1 MANVER
7 AMTKNE
13 IRETII
19 AKRKNIAEGD
29 RNLWDQLIFERA
41 HKHNAFQLA
50 HSVHVYCSMP
60 EEVESTPF
68 IEYAW
73 GIGKDVYVPV
83 SGPNGVL
90 THCRITWRTQWSTG
104 PFGIREPIPDSPDN
118 IITDH
123 SFFGQGAAIIVPLVA
138 FDQSCARLGYGK
150 GFYDRFLAQATAA
163 KIGVA
168 YELQRVGKV
177 PTVEH
182 DIALDA
188 IATQERWYK
197 PL

>member
-1 MANVER
+1 
-7 AMTKNE
+7 MTKNE
-13 IRETII
+13 IRETILE
-19 AKRKNIAEGD
+19 KRKNIADGD
-29 RNLWDQLIFERA
+29 RDLWDQLIFERA
-41 HKHNAFQLA
+41 HKHKGFQLA
-50 HSVHVYCSMP
+50 KRVHVYCSTM

-68 IEYAW
+68 MEYAW

-90 THCRITWRTQWSTG
+90 THCRITWRTQWRQG
-104 PFGIREPIPDSPDN
+104 AFGIREPIADAPED

-123 SFFGQGAAIIVPLVA
+123 AFFDQDSAIIVPLVA
-138 FDQSCARLGYGK
+138 FDQTCARVGYGK
-150 GFYDRFLAQATAA
+150 GFYDRFLAEAAAT
-163 KIGVA
+163 KIGIA

-177 PTVEH
+177 PTFEH

-197 PL
+197 PQ

>member
-1 MANVER
+1 
-7 AMTKNE
+7 MTKNE

-19 AKRKNIAEGD
+19 EKRKNIADGD
-29 RNLWDQLIFERA
+29 RDLWDQLIFERA
-41 HKHNAFQLA
+41 HKHKGFQLA
-50 HSVHVYCSMP
+50 KRVHVYCSTM

-68 IEYAW
+68 MEYAW

-90 THCRITWRTQWSTG
+90 THCRITWRTQWRQG
-104 PFGIREPIPDSPDN
+104 AFGIREPIADAPED

-123 SFFGQGAAIIVPLVA
+123 AFFDQDSAIIVPLVA
-138 FDQSCARLGYGK
+138 FDQTCARLGYGK
-150 GFYDRFLAQATAA
+150 GFYDRFLAEATAT
-163 KIGVA
+163 KIGIA

-177 PTVEH
+177 PTFEH

-197 PL
+197 PQ

>member
-1 MANVER
+1 
-7 AMTKNE
+7 MTKNE

-19 AKRKNIAEGD
+19 EKRKNIADGD
-29 RNLWDQLIFERA
+29 RDLWDQLIFERA
-41 HKHNAFQLA
+41 HKHKAFQLA
-50 HSVHVYCSMP
+50 KRVHVYCSTM

-68 IEYAW
+68 MEYAW

-90 THCRITWRTQWSTG
+90 THCRITWRTQWRQG
-104 PFGIREPIPDSPDN
+104 AFGIREPIADAPED

-123 SFFGQGAAIIVPLVA
+123 AFFDQDSAIIVPLVA
-138 FDQSCARLGYGK
+138 FDQTCARLGYGK
-150 GFYDRFLAQATAA
+150 GFYDRFLAEATAT
-163 KIGVA
+163 KIGIA

-177 PTVEH
+177 PTFEH

-197 PL
+197 PQ

>member
-1 MANVER
+1 
-7 AMTKNE
+7 MTKNE
-13 IRETII
+13 IRESII
-19 AKRKNIAEGD
+19 EKRKSIADGD
-29 RNLWDQLIFERA
+29 RDLWDQLIFERA
-41 HKHNAFQLA
+41 HKHKGFQLA
-50 HSVHVYCSMP
+50 KRVHVYCSTM

-68 IEYAW
+68 MEYAW

-90 THCRITWRTQWSTG
+90 THCRITWRTQWRQG
-104 PFGIREPIPDSPDN
+104 AFGIREPIADAPEE
-118 IITDH
+118 IVTDH
-123 SFFGQGAAIIVPLVA
+123 AFFGQESAIIVPLVA
-138 FDQSCARLGYGK
+138 FDQTCARLGYGK
-150 GFYDRFLAQATAA
+150 GFYDRFLAEATAA

-177 PTVEH
+177 PTFEH

-197 PL
+197 PQ

>member
-1 MANVER
+1 
-7 AMTKNE
+7 MTKTE

-19 AKRKNIAEGD
+19 EQRKNIADGD
-29 RNLWDQLIFERA
+29 RDLWDQLIFERA
-41 HKHNAFQLA
+41 HKHKAFQLA
-50 HSVHVYCSMP
+50 KRVHVYCSTM

-68 IEYAW
+68 MEYAW

-90 THCRITWRTQWSTG
+90 THCRITWRTQWRQG
-104 PFGIREPIPDSPDN
+104 AFGIREPIADAPEDF
-118 IITDH
+118 ITDH
-123 SFFGQGAAIIVPLVA
+123 AFFGEESAIIVPLVA
-138 FDQSCARLGYGK
+138 FDQTCARLGYGK
-150 GFYDRFLAQATAA
+150 GFYDRFLAEATAT

-177 PTVEH
+177 PTFEH

-197 PL
+197 PQ